1 MDDNTKLKMDLLVGS
16 FAEMQQAATD
26 AQNAF
31 EAVRKT
37 LAAEMEAQQIKTHEV
52 QDGGKIYRA
61 TFLQA
66 TTPIIDEV
74 GLEKEL
80 GTETYEKFTKRV
92 LDRKALE
99 EGMEHGEVDPFAV
112 GKHVTERKNRPSVRF
127 STRAADDS

>member
-1 MDDNTKLKMDLLVGS
+1 MDENTKLKMDLLVGS
-16 FAEMQQAATD
+16 FAELQQAAVEAT
-26 AQNAF
+26 NAF
-31 EAVRKT
+31 ESVRKT
-37 LAAEMEAQQIKTHEV
+37 LAAEMEDQQIKTHEV

-66 TTPIIDEV
+66 TTPVVDEE

-80 GTETYEKFTKRV
+80 GSTVYEKFTKRV

-99 EGMEHGEVDPFAV
+99 EAMEHGEVDPFVV
-112 GKHVTERKNRPSVRF
+112 GKHITERKNRPSVRF